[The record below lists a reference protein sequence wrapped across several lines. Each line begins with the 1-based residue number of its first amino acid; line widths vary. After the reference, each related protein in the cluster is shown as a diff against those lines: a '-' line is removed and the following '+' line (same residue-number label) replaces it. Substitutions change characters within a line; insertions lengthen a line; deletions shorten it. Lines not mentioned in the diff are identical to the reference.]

1 MVFYSKQKQTPPKPP
16 PQQKKLTREERRK
29 ATYKKYNAKRS
40 AKRSRLKSLQ
50 KELQEKIEIKRGKNR
65 LASFKY
71 YHKPKPKKAGASTMS
86 QQTPSRNTPRDD
98 ENEPY
103 PVTTLVSLV
112 SWRPIVS
119 SQVTVSD
126 RSRLSFHTVWVWSH
140 DRRTR
145 CDAGTTR
152 PCDASVV
159 QRRRF
164 R

>member
-1 MVFYSKQKQTPPKPP
+1 MVLYSKQKQTPPKAP
-16 PQQKKLTREERRK
+16 PQQKTLTREERRK
-29 ATYKKYNAKRS
+29 ATFIKFN
-40 AKRSRLKSLQ
+40 AKRSRLNSLQ
-50 KELQEKIEIKRGKNR
+50 KDLQKKLEVKREKNR
-65 LASFKY
+65 LSAYKY
-71 YHKPKPKKAGASTMS
+71 YHKTTAEKAGASTMS